1 MKITK
6 TKLRNLIKESW
17 ASYGVDPVQFLI
29 DFFQGQDILMGSEQ
43 VEYLLSKEG
52 YLPGE
57 IDVALNDPR
66 LDDYYEEGDDSW
78 GISEVPY
85 APPQGTFAGGPR
97 SGGDV
102 KHSNRMRETD
112 GKSKRAGGGQTWS
125 DEEPEGDE
133 LNEAKMKITKRQ
145 LRRIIQEE
153 KARLLQEESVDAFV
167 YNQANAQAIEL
178 IEDLLNE
185 NGSDPDVIKSI
196 MQGIEDAMNMVK
208 NDSRLMQ

>member
-6 TKLRNLIKESW
+6 
-17 ASYGVDPVQFLI
+17 
-29 DFFQGQDILMGSEQ
+29 SE
-43 VEYLLSKEG
+43 
-52 YLPGE
+52 
-57 IDVALNDPR
+57 
-66 LDDYYEEGDDSW
+66 
-78 GISEVPY
+78 
-85 APPQGTFAGGPR
+85 
-97 SGGDV
+97 
-102 KHSNRMRETD
+102 
-112 GKSKRAGGGQTWS
+112 
-125 DEEPEGDE
+125 
-133 LNEAKMKITKRQ
+133 

>member
-6 TKLRNLIKESW
+6 
-17 ASYGVDPVQFLI
+17 
-29 DFFQGQDILMGSEQ
+29 SE
-43 VEYLLSKEG
+43 
-52 YLPGE
+52 
-57 IDVALNDPR
+57 
-66 LDDYYEEGDDSW
+66 
-78 GISEVPY
+78 
-85 APPQGTFAGGPR
+85 
-97 SGGDV
+97 
-102 KHSNRMRETD
+102 
-112 GKSKRAGGGQTWS
+112 
-125 DEEPEGDE
+125 
-133 LNEAKMKITKRQ
+133 

-153 KARLLQEESVDAFV
+153 KARLPQEESVDAFV